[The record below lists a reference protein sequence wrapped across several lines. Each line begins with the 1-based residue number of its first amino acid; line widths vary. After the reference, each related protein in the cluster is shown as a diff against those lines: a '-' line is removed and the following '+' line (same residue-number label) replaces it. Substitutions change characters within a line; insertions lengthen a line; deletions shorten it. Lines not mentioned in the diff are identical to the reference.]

1 MTVSIMF
8 WSVLLIVKWL
18 TRTPTISGVLSFIF
32 PLLMLPLLASAY
44 AEVNYEGLRVLQVRF
59 HPLNLSQIEE
69 FLSFL
74 LALYF
79 FKFIPEHHAKR
90 RSHGNV
96 QVLVWVAHTIDCVW
110 PPNYVQNN
118 RDSISCNIGCFRV
131 EDIITRNEQSYYL
144 VF

>member
-59 HPLNLSQIEE
+59 QPLDLSPTQI
-69 FLSFL
+69 FSPFL
-74 LALYF
+74 LMLYF
-79 FKFIPEHHAKR
+79 FAFIQSIMPKEDRTAMFRYLYGLPIQLTAYGHPITYKTI
-90 RSHGNV
+90 GT
-96 QVLVWVAHTIDCVW
+96 VLVAILAAFVSKILLQEMNKV
-110 PPNYVQNN
+110 
-118 RDSISCNIGCFRV
+118 
-131 EDIITRNEQSYYL
+131 IT
-144 VF
+144 

>member
-59 HPLNLSQIEE
+59 RPLNLLQIRHFQFFYLCYM
-69 FLSFL
+69 FLN
-74 LALYF
+74 F
-79 FKFIPEHHAKR
+79 FPEHHAKR

-96 QVLVWVAHTIDCVW
+96 QVLVWATDPIDCVW
-110 PPNYVQNN
+110 PPNYVQDN
-118 RDSISCNIGCFRV
+118 RDSISCYISCFCV
-131 EDIITRNEQSYYL
+131 EDIITRNE
-144 VF
+144 

>member
-59 HPLNLSQIEE
+59 QSLNLSQIEIFFYLCNFFE
-69 FLSFL
+69 FVS
-74 LALYF
+74 
-79 FKFIPEHHAKR
+79 EHHAKR

-96 QVLVWVAHTIDCVW
+96 QVLVWAADSIDCVW
-110 PPNYVQNN
+110 PPNYVQDN
-118 RDSISCNIGCFRV
+118 RDSISCYISCFRV
-131 EDIITRNEQSYYL
+131 EDIITRNE
-144 VF
+144 